1 MSGRGERKG
10 QFRNMINTLNF
21 SKFSI
26 KGYLR
31 EQENEIEFTNSAKT
45 NNKER
50 IREDTFTAA

>member
-10 QFRNMINTLNF
+10 QFRNMMNTLNI

-31 EQENEIEFTNSAKT
+31 EQENEIEFANSAK
-45 NNKER
+45 NK
-50 IREDTFTAA
+50 